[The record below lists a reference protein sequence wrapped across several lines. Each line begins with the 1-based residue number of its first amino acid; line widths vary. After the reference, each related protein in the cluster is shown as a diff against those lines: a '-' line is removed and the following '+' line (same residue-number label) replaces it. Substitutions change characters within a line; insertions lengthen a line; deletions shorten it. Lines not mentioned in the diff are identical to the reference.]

1 MDSYIAAFFAFDSM
15 PEDAEYVSIYAMS
28 RDSLRVTSSGTN
40 ITILGPYVRSHRRRL
55 LQQSQY
61 SICLEWYP
69 DHRLRPHGE
78 AMEIAGALGTAGEL
92 SKLNIPARDRTQA
105 LKNLDLMNVNGFSLF
120 ARRERLLRRS
130 SL

>member
-1 MDSYIAAFFAFDSM
+1 MFD
-15 PEDAEYVSIYAMS
+15 
-28 RDSLRVTSSGTN
+28 RTGGTF
-40 ITILGPYVRSHRRRL
+40 

-69 DHRLRPHGE
+69 DHRFRPHGG
-78 AMEIAGALGTAGEL
+78 AMEIAGAPGIAGEL

-120 ARRERLLRRS
+120 GSEDSLVRTIARRERLLRRS